1 MTIELGVMGTFSEEA
16 ADSGNNGP
24 SHPKFYQFSD
34 ENVMVHPVKRL
45 CEVYGTKIGIM
56 SRFVQSFMQV
66 VEHVNKIVQR
76 GASFGV
82 PILSRVK
89 LRRMSS
95 RIHLA
100 KKDSNTLAKTGVREI
115 GRSWSRE
122 LMFLSLGIGAIVA
135 VFQQLGKT
143 PS

>member
-34 ENVMVHPVKRL
+34 DNVMVHPVKRL

-66 VEHVNKIVQR
+66 VEHVNKIVHR

-89 LRRMSS
+89 LERNV
-95 RIHLA
+95 L
-100 KKDSNTLAKTGVREI
+100 E
-115 GRSWSRE
+115 E
-122 LMFLSLGIGAIVA
+122 PLGQER
-135 VFQQLGKT
+135 FEY
-143 PS
+143 S